1 MTRFLDDVRVP
12 SHDLRAPIFTNTTIS
27 VRVFGASLQD
37 GLDNCI
43 VNVLHLA
50 RTMGLDFGRNIA
62 VKEAQ
67 ASILAEAEDVQVDGR
82 VRHHL
87 HLSTSPKILLALS
100 AKVWAKSRAGERES

>member
-37 GLDNCI
+37 GLDNCN

-50 RTMGLDFGRNIA
+50 RTVGLDFGRNIA
-62 VKEAQ
+62 VEEAQ
-67 ASILAEAEDVQVDGR
+67 ASILAEAEDVQVDDR
-82 VRHHL
+82 VRYHRHL
-87 HLSTSPKILLALS
+87 FDVP
-100 AKVWAKSRAGERES
+100 